1 MFIPLYKSLI
11 RPHLEYATV
20 VWNPVLKKDIIAIEN
35 VQRRATKL
43 ITGFKEKSYENRL
56 KERRIPTLYYRRR
69 WADMIQ
75 LYKIMNKY
83 DMVEIKSITRS
94 TETRTRG
101 HEYKHCKGHNQ
112 SRRSSN
118 RFSARVINPWN
129 NLPNETVK
137 KDSVNSFKSSLNNAW
152 KRVDCKFSVEV
163 LWIYTYS
170 HVLQI
175 PELLIYVFKYE
186 QYI

>member
-1 MFIPLYKSLI
+1 
-11 RPHLEYATV
+11 
-20 VWNPVLKKDIIAIEN
+20 
-35 VQRRATKL
+35 
-43 ITGFKEKSYENRL
+43 
-56 KERRIPTLYYRRR
+56 
-69 WADMIQ
+69 
-75 LYKIMNKY
+75 
-83 DMVEIKSITRS
+83 MVEIKSITRS

-101 HEYKHCKGHNQ
+101 HEYKLCKGHNQ

-152 KRVDCKFSVEV
+152 KRVDCKFSIEE

-186 QYI
+186 QYINFYHACARSFLSFNVKQRQEDLSLSLQVLIVYVLTTRRDITGKSQVNHIVAVSSQILIIALRTW